1 MKNTLIKKLISCFI
15 SLALIFCAL
24 PKCECKGLADR
35 FFGAINHLMGKG
47 SEENN
52 ESSDIED
59 GDENEFNFI
68 KSNSADDNFFY
79 SGNWLLYGGIL
90 FIVISITGMIITL
103 KPKERKKRR
112 ARKAA
117 RR

>member
-1 MKNTLIKKLISCFI
+1 MKNKLIKKVLSCFI
-15 SLALIFCAL
+15 SLAIIFCAL

-35 FFGAINHLMGKG
+35 FFGAINHLVNGDSKG
-47 SEENN
+47 EN
-52 ESSDIED
+52 ESSESEEGNED
-59 GDENEFNFI
+59 EFNFI
-68 KSNSADDNFFY
+68 KNSADDNFFY

-103 KPKERKKRR
+103 KPKKHKSRRVRR
-112 ARKAA
+112 AS